1 MSRADER
8 DCQSRADC
16 QSAPQRDNWR
26 AEFYLMPPAFFFI

>member
-8 DCQSRADC
+8 DC